1 MTASH
6 AGFIFLQCPHQGAR
20 NLIKTVL
27 PSVMSSQLRGVGERV
42 TSYIRKR
49 GDAGAALV
57 GSELDGRG
65 RTEQR
70 ERDEQFHR
78 PARALSSVRG
88 RTAQAGEAFQPQP
101 RWTLGGAAE
110 WPWLLPRF
118 SACCAAVG
126 GTGTV
131 PTVRY
136 LWYRS
141 RERNLLALPT
151 LDMYLPLSKFESI
164 HRVSIAPRC
173 NNNML

>member
-42 TSYIRKR
+42 TSYIRTR

-70 ERDEQFHR
+70 ERDEQFHC
-78 PARALSSVRG
+78 PARARSSVRG
-88 RTAQAGEAFQPQP
+88 RHTRESEQIGRTAQMARRLTPTE
-101 RWTLGGAAE
+101 WT
-110 WPWLLPRF
+110 PCFFTVF
-118 SACCAAVG
+118 SASGCW
-126 GTGTV
+126 GTV
-131 PTVRY
+131 PRARHLWGYRRY
-136 LWYRS
+136 LRYLRYGTYGTYGTCGKQVRTLS
-141 RERNLLALPT
+141 RYSRYN
-151 LDMYLPLSKFESI
+151 
-164 HRVSIAPRC
+164 
-173 NNNML
+173 

>member
-88 RTAQAGEAFQPQP
+88 RHTSESEARSDGASWRGVSTPTNKDNAG
-101 RWTLGGAAE
+101 RRSGCGR
-110 WPWLLPRF
+110 WLLPRF
-118 SACCAAVG
+118 SAWCTAVAQGG
-126 GTGTV
+126 GTAVPVQAGTAV
-131 PTVRY
+131 IVRY
-136 LWYRS
+136 L
-141 RERNLLALPT
+141 
-151 LDMYLPLSKFESI
+151 LSTVNKFVVKI
-164 HRVSIAPRC
+164 
-173 NNNML
+173 

>member
-88 RTAQAGEAFQPQP
+88 RHTRRKRARSNGASWRGVSTPTAMDTGRRSGVAVAFTAIFGLLEPKAGGTAVPVQAGN
-101 RWTLGGAAE
+101 
-110 WPWLLPRF
+110 
-118 SACCAAVG
+118 S
-126 GTGTV
+126 TV
-131 PTVRY
+131 PTV
-136 LWYRS
+136 
-141 RERNLLALPT
+141 N
-151 LDMYLPLSKFESI
+151 KFVFKI
-164 HRVSIAPRC
+164 
-173 NNNML
+173 

>member
-88 RTAQAGEAFQPQP
+88 RHTTRKRGAVERRKLARRFNPNAIGKLWAAQ
-101 RWTLGGAAE
+101 RV

-118 SACCAAVG
+118 SACVAKCRG
-126 GTGTV
+126 Y
-131 PTVRY
+131 RY
-136 LWYRS
+136 KLVLR
-141 RERNLLALPT
+141 
-151 LDMYLPLSKFESI
+151 
-164 HRVSIAPRC
+164 
-173 NNNML
+173 

>member
-49 GDAGAALV
+49 RDAGAALV

-88 RTAQAGEAFQPQP
+88 RHTRRKRARSNGASWRGVSTPTNKDNAG
-101 RWTLGGAAE
+101 RRSGCGR
-110 WPWLLPRF
+110 WLLPRF
-118 SACCAAVG
+118 SAWCSPRGGYC
-126 GTGTV
+126 GTGTSWYCGNSTV
-131 PTVRY
+131 PTV
-136 LWYRS
+136 
-141 RERNLLALPT
+141 N
-151 LDMYLPLSKFESI
+151 KFVFKI
-164 HRVSIAPRC
+164 
-173 NNNML
+173 

>member
-88 RTAQAGEAFQPQP
+88 RHIRRKRGAVGRRKLARRFNPNRTR
-101 RWTLGGAAE
+101 RWCGAAV
-110 WPWLLPRF
+110 WPCVAF
-118 SACCAAVG
+118 TAIFG
-126 GTGTV
+126 
-131 PTVRY
+131 
-136 LWYRS
+136 
-141 RERNLLALPT
+141 
-151 LDMYLPLSKFESI
+151 LS
-164 HRVSIAPRC
+164 
-173 NNNML
+173 

>member
-42 TSYIRKR
+42 TSYIRTR

-78 PARALSSVRG
+78 PARALSVRG
-88 RTAQAGEAFQPQP
+88 RHT
-101 RWTLGGAAE
+101 RKRAAVE
-110 WPWLLPRF
+110 RRTRATRVNPNAIDTGRRSGKGPWLLPRF

-151 LDMYLPLSKFESI
+151 PDMYLPLP
-164 HRVSIAPRC
+164 AT
-173 NNNML
+173 LAA

>member
-88 RTAQAGEAFQPQP
+88 RHTRRKRGAVGRRKLARRFNPNAIEKLWAAQ
-101 RWTLGGAAE
+101 RV
-110 WPWLLPRF
+110 WPWLYRDFRPGV
-118 SACCAAVG
+118 AQGG
-126 GTGTV
+126 GTAVPVQAGTAV
-131 PTVRY
+131 IVRY
-136 LWYRS
+136 LR
-141 RERNLLALPT
+141 
-151 LDMYLPLSKFESI
+151 
-164 HRVSIAPRC
+164 
-173 NNNML
+173 

>member
-88 RTAQAGEAFQPQP
+88 RHTRRKRARSNGASWRGVQPQ
-101 RWTLGGAAE
+101 RDRETLGGAAE
-110 WPWLLPRF
+110 WPWLLPWLLPRF
-118 SACCAAVG
+118 SACVARWGGYTAVP
-126 GTGTV
+126 V
-131 PTVRY
+131 LYKLAIVRY
-136 LWYRS
+136 LRCRRLS
-141 RERNLLALPT
+141 RR
-151 LDMYLPLSKFESI
+151 YL
-164 HRVSIAPRC
+164 R
-173 NNNML
+173 

>member
-42 TSYIRKR
+42 TSYIRTR

-88 RTAQAGEAFQPQP
+88 RHTTRKRGAVERRKLARRANPTAIEKLWAAQRSGRGFYRGFTAIFGQPK
-101 RWTLGGAAE
+101 WGGGGYT
-110 WPWLLPRF
+110 
-118 SACCAAVG
+118 AVRYWYKL
-126 GTGTV
+126 V
-131 PTVRY
+131 IVRY
-136 LWYRS
+136 LRYLRYLRYR
-141 RERNLLALPT
+141 R
-151 LDMYLPLSKFESI
+151 YLRYL
-164 HRVSIAPRC
+164 R
-173 NNNML
+173 

>member
-27 PSVMSSQLRGVGERV
+27 PSVMSSQLRGVGEHV

-49 GDAGAALV
+49 RDAGAALV

-118 SACCAAVG
+118 SACWSRKQG
-126 GTGTV
+126 E
-131 PTVRY
+131 PRY
-136 LWYRS
+136 RYKLV
-141 RERNLLALPT
+141 
-151 LDMYLPLSKFESI
+151 SKSMSQ
-164 HRVSIAPRC
+164 RYVK
-173 NNNML
+173 